1 MPDHSMTAEYTDAR
15 VVTSQDHLN
24 EQKSYRRSA
33 LYDVAIVGLG
43 YVGLP
48 TAIGFAQAG
57 VRVHGVDVSQERLD
71 VISSSRAD
79 LLPEDAAAL
88 SQVLGRRL
96 SIGSDLDAL
105 SDASAVII
113 CVPTPVDEHLTPDL
127 DALSRACES
136 VVARAVPGQ
145 LLLLTST
152 TYVGTTRDMLVEP
165 LLRRGLRVGADVN
178 VAFSPE
184 RIDPGNALFH
194 HTDVP
199 RVVGGVTPECSQR
212 TIALLRRGGL
222 PLHQV
227 SSPEAAEL
235 TKLYENTFRAVNI
248 ALANEMADVSA
259 SLGVEVTEVIDAAA
273 TKPYGFMP
281 FQPGPGVGGHC
292 IPCDPHYLLWQLR
305 EQRLQMPVVESA
317 MRGIAARPSQVV
329 ARCRELLAEHGMP
342 IKGATIAIVG
352 VAYKPGVEDVRESP
366 ALEIIERL
374 QQLGAKV
381 GFVDELAS
389 VIRMAD
395 GQTMTSWKADSDLAG
410 ALDLAVVHT
419 RHPGSSLD
427 WLSDVPAVLDAT
439 YRASELSQRTLI

>member
-1 MPDHSMTAEYTDAR
+1 MCRLT
-15 VVTSQDHLN
+15 
-24 EQKSYRRSA
+24 RSRLGGPPSA
-33 LYDVAIVGLG
+33 DFTYDVAVVGLG

-48 TAIGFAQAG
+48 TAIGFAGAG
-57 VRVHGVDVSQERLD
+57 VRVCGVDVSRERLD
-71 VISSSRAD
+71 VINSGRAD

-88 SQVLGRRL
+88 AGVLGRGL

-105 SDASAVII
+105 SEAAAVII

-127 DALSRACES
+127 GALERACEM

-165 LLRRGLRVGADVN
+165 LGRRGLRVGVDIS

-184 RIDPGNALFH
+184 RIDPGNAQFH

-199 RVVGGVTPECSQR
+199 RVVGGVTPACSER
-212 TIALLRRGGL
+212 AIALLRRGGL

-248 ALANEMADVSA
+248 ALANEMADISS

-273 TKPYGFMP
+273 TKPYGFMA

-329 ARCRELLAEHGMP
+329 ARCRELLAERGAP
-342 IKGATIAIVG
+342 IRGATIAIVG

-374 QQLGAKV
+374 RRLGAKV

-389 VIRMAD
+389 SIRMAD
-395 GQTMTSWKADSDLAG
+395 GSTMTSWSPDSDLART
-410 ALDLAVVHT
+410 LDLAVIHT
-419 RHPGSSLD
+419 RHPGASLS
-427 WLSDVPAVLDAT
+427 WLDDAPAVLDAT
-439 YRASELSQRTLI
+439 YRASELANRNLI